1 MASANILV
9 VEDEQAIADMI
20 ITCLEMA
27 GYQAKRAANG
37 ELAHQMVLDERPDLI
52 LADWMMPMMSG
63 IELTKRLKRDASTAE
78 IPIIL
83 LTAKSD
89 EDDKINGFNA
99 GVDDYVV
106 KPFSPRELIA
116 RIKAVLRRGNPDT
129 EADGLTAGKLVL
141 DRSAKKVSIAQ
152 EAINLGPIEFR
163 LLEFFM
169 LHPDRVYSR
178 EQLLDRVWGGN
189 VHVEDRTVDVH
200 IRRLRK
206 NISILDHDALI
217 QTVRGA
223 GYLFS
228 SKDFK
233 SDVVQSNVNHSDA
246 VK

>member
-1 MASANILV
+1 MASPTILV
-9 VEDEQAIADMI
+9 VEDEQAIAEM
-20 ITCLEMA
+20 TMTSLEIA
-27 GYQAKRAANG
+27 GFQVKRAANG
-37 ELAHQMVLDERPDLI
+37 QIAYQMVLDEAPDLI
-52 LADWMMPMMSG
+52 LADWMMPMMTG
-63 IELTKRLKRDASTAE
+63 LELAKRLKREENTAE

-89 EDDKINGFNA
+89 ENDKIAGFDA

-116 RIKAVLRRGNPDT
+116 RIKAVLRRSH
-129 EADGLTAGKLVL
+129 ADFEGKGLNAGLLVL
-141 DRSAKKVSIAQ
+141 DRSAKKANIADH
-152 EAINLGPIEFR
+152 EINLGPIEFR

-189 VHVEDRTVDVH
+189 VYVEDRTVDVH

-206 NISILDHDALI
+206 SISILDHETMI

-223 GYLFS
+223 GYRFS
-228 SKDFK
+228 AEDFK
-233 SDVVQSNVNHSDA
+233 PE
-246 VK
+246 

>member
-1 MASANILV
+1 MTLANILV
-9 VEDEQAIADMI
+9 VEDEQAIAEMI
-20 ITCLEMA
+20 MASLEMA
-27 GYQAKRAANG
+27 GYQVKRAANG
-37 ELAHQMVLDERPDLI
+37 QVAYQMILEQAPDLI

-63 IELTKRLKRDASTAE
+63 LELTKRLKREEKTAE

-89 EDDKINGFNA
+89 ENDKINGFDA

-106 KPFSPRELIA
+106 KPFSPRELLA
-116 RIKAVLRRGNPDT
+116 RIRAVLRRGHVDT
-129 EADGLTAGKLVL
+129 EGKGLSAGNMVL
-141 DRSAKKVSIAQ
+141 DRSAKKATIAGS
-152 EAINLGPIEFR
+152 ELSLGPIEFR

-189 VHVEDRTVDVH
+189 VYVEDRTVDVH

-206 NISILDHDALI
+206 SISISNHETMI

-223 GYLFS
+223 GYRFS
-228 SKDFK
+228 AEDFK
-233 SDVVQSNVNHSDA
+233 SE
-246 VK
+246 

>member
-169 LHPDRVYSR
+169 YTPTAYTLANNYSTVFGVVMYMLKIEPWMYTFVVY
-178 EQLLDRVWGGN
+178 
-189 VHVEDRTVDVH
+189 
-200 IRRLRK
+200 
-206 NISILDHDALI
+206 
-217 QTVRGA
+217 
-223 GYLFS
+223 
-228 SKDFK
+228 
-233 SDVVQSNVNHSDA
+233 
-246 VK
+246 VKIFQF